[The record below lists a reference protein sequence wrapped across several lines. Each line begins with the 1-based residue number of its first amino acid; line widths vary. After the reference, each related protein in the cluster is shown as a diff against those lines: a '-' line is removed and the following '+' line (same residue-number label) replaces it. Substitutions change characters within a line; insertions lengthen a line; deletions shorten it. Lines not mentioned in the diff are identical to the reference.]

1 MQIFTPL
8 TPKHLP
14 MKYSMSAVDFLR
26 RLNQIILQYVQ
37 HVQSGIK
44 NTLLQLTVLLEKYNH
59 LKILNSEF
67 NFINKLQTVKNKKG
81 RFILKRPFIQ
91 ETN

>member
-1 MQIFTPL
+1 
-8 TPKHLP
+8 
-14 MKYSMSAVDFLR
+14 
-26 RLNQIILQYVQ
+26 
-37 HVQSGIK
+37 VQSGVK
-44 NTLLQLTVLLEKYNH
+44 NTLLQLTVLFEKYNH

-67 NFINKLQTVKNKKG
+67 NFINKLQTVKKQKS